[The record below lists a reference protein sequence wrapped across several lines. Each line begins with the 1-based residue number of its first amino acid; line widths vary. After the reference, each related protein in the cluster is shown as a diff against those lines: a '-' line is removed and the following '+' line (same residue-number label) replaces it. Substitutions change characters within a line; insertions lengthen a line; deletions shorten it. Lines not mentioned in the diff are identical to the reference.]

1 VSKLHTRV
9 CAAIAFIAIAPPV
22 SAQPQPQ
29 PPPPPPPEG
38 ETDADI
44 EAALAADAAAQT
56 PTPAPAAPSTSSASA
71 MLLPDLSFILD
82 IAGAWFS
89 DQDHLQTGGH
99 DPTRTGFT
107 LQQLELAAGKA
118 VDPYFRFDA
127 NLVFTP
133 EGVEVEEA
141 YATTLAL
148 PHNLQLRAGEF
159 FTRFGRQNSIHPHA
173 WDFVDQPF
181 ALGRVFGA
189 DGYHGPG
196 VEVSYLTPLPWFVEV
211 LASATDA
218 HGDETARSF
227 LGDADV
233 AIETPKDVL
242 ATGAVKQFFE
252 LGPDWSLLTG
262 VSIASG
268 PNATAD
274 DKRTNIVGGD
284 LYLKWR
290 PISYASDRM
299 VAVQSEWFYRRR
311 QVPGVILSDLN
322 GYAYVLA
329 QLTKRWSFG
338 ARYELGTAADE
349 TGADDLDP
357 LWTETRQRYTT
368 NVTYRPTEFSRLR
381 LQGSVDDPG
390 YRDPIWAGF
399 LALEVSAGAHG
410 AHKY

>member
-1 VSKLHTRV
+1 MILRSHTFGW
-9 CAAIAFIAIAPPV
+9 AAIAFMAIAPPA
-22 SAQPQPQ
+22 SAQPQPDTT
-29 PPPPPPPEG
+29 
-38 ETDADI
+38 TDAEL
-44 EAALAADAAAQT
+44 EAALAADTTAQA
-56 PTPAPAAPSTSSASA
+56 PAPAATGSASA
-71 MLLPDLSFILD
+71 MLLPDLAFILD

-159 FTRFGRQNSIHPHA
+159 FARFGRQNSIHPHA

-196 VEVSYLTPLPWFVEV
+196 VEASYLTPLPWFVELV
-211 LASATDA
+211 ASATDA

-242 ATGAVKQFFE
+242 ASGAVKQFFE

-274 DKRTNIVGGD
+274 DKRTNVVGGD

-299 VAVQSEWFYRRR
+299 VALQSEWLYRRR
-311 QVPGVILSDLN
+311 QVPGAILTDLN
-322 GYAYVLA
+322 GYAYVVA
-329 QLTKRWSFG
+329 QVTRRWG
-338 ARYELGTAADE
+338 VAARYELGTAADE
-349 TGADDLDP
+349 MGGDDLDP
-357 LWTETRQRYTT
+357 MWTETRQRITT

-381 LQGSVDDPG
+381 LQGSFDAPG

>member
-1 VSKLHTRV
+1 MTI
-9 CAAIAFIAIAPPV
+9 AAPAD
-22 SAQPQPQ
+22 AQ
-29 PPPPPPPEG
+29 
-38 ETDADI
+38 TDEEL

-56 PTPAPAAPSTSSASA
+56 PPSAPTPAGDGSAAKA
-71 MLLPDLSFILD
+71 MLLPDISVILD
-82 IAGAWFS
+82 VAAAWFS
-89 DQDHLQTGGH
+89 DQDHLQSGGH

-107 LQQLELAAGKA
+107 LQQVELALGKA

-148 PHNLQLRAGEF
+148 PANLQVRAGEM
-159 FTRFGRQNSIHPHA
+159 FTRFGRANAQHPHQ
-173 WDFVDQPF
+173 WDFADQPF

-211 LASATDA
+211 VASATDA
-218 HGDETARSF
+218 HGEETARSF

-233 AIETPKDVL
+233 AIETPIDVL

-268 PNATAD
+268 PNATATD
-274 DKRTNIVGGD
+274 VGAKRTNVVGAD

-290 PISYASDRM
+290 PISYASDQM
-299 VAVQSEWFYRRR
+299 VALQSEWLYRRR
-311 QVPGVILSDLN
+311 QVPGQILADVN
-322 GYAYVLA
+322 GYAYVVA
-329 QLTKRWSFG
+329 QLAKRWAVG
-338 ARYELGTAADE
+338 ARWELGTPADE
-349 TGADDLDP
+349 SGADDLDP
-357 LWTETRQRYTT
+357 MWTENRQRITT
-368 NVTYRPTEFSRLR
+368 NVTFHPTEFSRLR
-381 LQGSVDDPG
+381 LQGSVDRPG
-390 YRDPIWAGF
+390 WRDDIWAAF
-399 LALEVSAGAHG
+399 VALEVSAGAHG
-410 AHKY
+410 AHRY